1 MSIRKTGL
9 SCYIIYGMEKA
20 SPKYLGLTGLN
31 ASGKGT
37 VAKLLIERG
46 FNYYSLSDIVREE
59 ATAMGLDHSREN
71 LILVG
76 NKLRKEHG
84 PAVLAQKVVEKLVG
98 AGRDLPLRDD
108 IHPAVIDS
116 IRNLAEINELRK
128 LPGFIL
134 IAIDAPVKLRFERA
148 KKRGRTGFEKTLQDF
163 IKIEQQ
169 ENSKDPAR
177 QQLFECVKQAD
188 YIVVN
193 DKTEKELKDK
203 VATFFRR

>member
-1 MSIRKTGL
+1 
-9 SCYIIYGMEKA
+9 MEKDA
-20 SPKYLGLTGLN
+20 ARYIGLTGLN

-37 VAKLLIERG
+37 VAKFFIKRG
-46 FNYYSLSDIVREE
+46 FGYYSLSDIVREE

-71 LILVG
+71 LILAG

-84 PAVLAQKVVEKLVG
+84 PAVLAKKIVKKIGLG
-98 AGRDLPLRDD
+98 SPLPLGEGLGVR
-108 IHPAVIDS
+108 AVIDS

-128 LPGFIL
+128 LSGFVL

-148 KKRGRTGFEKTLQDF
+148 KKRARTGFEKTLQDF

-193 DKTEKELKDK
+193 DGTEKELEDK
-203 VATFFRR
+203 VSTFFRR

>member
-1 MSIRKTGL
+1 MVGGPPL
-9 SCYIIYGMEKA
+9 HG
-20 SPKYLGLTGLN
+20 
-31 ASGKGT
+31 
-37 VAKLLIERG
+37 VVG
-46 FNYYSLSDIVREE
+46 F
-59 ATAMGLDHSREN
+59 G
-71 LILVG
+71 
-76 NKLRKEHG
+76 
-84 PAVLAQKVVEKLVG
+84 
-98 AGRDLPLRDD
+98 GR
-108 IHPAVIDS
+108 AVIDS

-128 LPGFIL
+128 LPGFVL

-148 KKRGRTGFEKTLQDF
+148 KKRARTGFEKTLQDF

-193 DKTEKELKDK
+193 DGTEKELEDK